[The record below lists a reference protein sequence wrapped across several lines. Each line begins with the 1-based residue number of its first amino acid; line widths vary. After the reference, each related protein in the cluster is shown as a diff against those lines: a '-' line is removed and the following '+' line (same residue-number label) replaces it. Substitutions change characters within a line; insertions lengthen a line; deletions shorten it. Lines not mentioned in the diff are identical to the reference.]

1 MLGGGR
7 RVPGGGKGVADVAEL
22 AGHLPGLPAEA
33 VERETLR
40 FSAWGRCV
48 EVAAP
53 LLTHDQVTAL
63 TAHVRRSRERFL
75 ARLRTEEVA
84 DILDRAVR
92 TLLDRS
98 NPRRRRAEELLPAV
112 TGYDPETVRL
122 GLTSYLKTFRGA
134 QLSAFVAEDF
144 ANPRML
150 DGFQPLRK
158 GGYGRAFGPAL
169 TAHIWAGNV
178 PGLPLWSLVS
188 GLLVKSANIG
198 KLPSAEPLF
207 AGWFAE
213 AVAEIEPRLADCIG
227 IVWWK
232 GGDEDRQQALLDAAD
247 LVLAY
252 GGGATLE
259 RIRARVPI
267 TARFLP
273 FGHKL
278 SFGTISAAALDADK
292 AACVARQAA
301 LDIVRYDQ
309 HGCYSPHVFYVERGG
324 AVGPRAFAG
333 YLGGELAALSRRF
346 PRRALDA
353 DEAADLAASR
363 QDAELRSVVSDSV
376 DIAGDPEGAW
386 SVVFA
391 EDDPAL
397 APGGSNR
404 TVKVAAVDRLDAAI
418 PEIARHAPWL
428 QTVGVAA
435 TPEELFRLSA
445 LLGEAGA
452 SRICALGEM
461 TAPEAGW
468 HHDGRFN
475 LLDLVR
481 IVEIER
487 GAEAAAEDFA
497 EYRD

>member
-1 MLGGGR
+1 M
-7 RVPGGGKGVADVAEL
+7 AEL

-33 VERETLR
+33 IERETLR
-40 FSAWGRCV
+40 FSEWGRCV

-53 LLTHDQVTAL
+53 VLREDQVTAL
-63 TAHVRRSRERFL
+63 AAHVRRSRRDFL
-75 ARLRTEEVA
+75 AGLRTDEIV

-92 TLLDRS
+92 TLIDRS
-98 NPRRRRAEELLPAV
+98 NPLRRRAEALLPSI

-122 GLTSYLKTFRGA
+122 GLTSYLKTFRAA
-134 QLSAFVAEDF
+134 QLTAFVAEDF
-144 ANPRML
+144 ANPAML

-158 GGYGRAFGPAL
+158 GGYGRAAGPAL
-169 TAHIWAGNV
+169 IAHIWAGNV

-188 GLLVKSANIG
+188 GLLVKAGSIG
-198 KLPSAEPLF
+198 KLPSAEPLL

-213 AVAEIEPRLADCIG
+213 AIAEIEPRLADCIG
-227 IVWWK
+227 VVWWK
-232 GGDEDRQQALLDAAD
+232 GGDETRQRTLLDTAD

-252 GGGATLE
+252 GGAETLE

-267 TARFLP
+267 TTRFLP
-273 FGHKL
+273 FGHKV
-278 SFGTISAAALDADK
+278 SFGMISAAALDTDK
-292 AACVARQAA
+292 ASRLARLAA
-301 LDIVRYDQ
+301 LDVVRYDQ
-309 HGCYSPHVFYVERGG
+309 HGCYSPHVFYVEHGG
-324 AVGPRAFAG
+324 NVAPRAFAA
-333 YLGGELAALSRRF
+333 YLGNELAALSHRF
-346 PRRALDA
+346 PRRGLDA
-353 DEAADLAASR
+353 REAAGLAAWR
-363 QDAELRSVVSDSV
+363 QRAELCAVASDSV
-376 DIAGDPEGAW
+376 EVAGDAEGAW

-397 APGGSNR
+397 APGGANR
-404 TVKVAAVDRLDAAI
+404 SVKVAAVDRLDTAI
-418 PEIARHAPWL
+418 PEISRHAPYL

-435 TPEELFRLSA
+435 APEELFRLSG

-452 SRICALGEM
+452 VRICALGQM

-487 GAEAAAEDFA
+487 GAEEAAETFA
-497 EYRD
+497 DYLD

>member
-7 RVPGGGKGVADVAEL
+7 RVPGGGEGVAVVAEL
-22 AGHLPGLPAEA
+22 AGHLPGLAAESVA
-33 VERETLR
+33 RETLR
-40 FSAWGRCV
+40 FSAWGRCA
-48 EVAAP
+48 EVAVP
-53 LLTHDQVTAL
+53 VLSGDQVTAL
-63 TAHVRRSRERFL
+63 AAHVRQARERFL
-75 ARLRTEEVA
+75 AGLRTQEIV

-98 NPRRRRAEELLPAV
+98 DPRRRRAEELLPAV

-122 GLTSYLKTFRGA
+122 GLTACLKTFRGA

-144 ANPRML
+144 ANPQML

-169 TAHIWAGNV
+169 IGHVWAGNV
-178 PGLPLWSLVS
+178 PGLPLWSLIS

-198 KLPSAEPLF
+198 KLPSAEPLM
-207 AGWFAE
+207 AGWFAA
-213 AVAEIEPRLADCIG
+213 AVADIEPRLADCIG

-232 GGDEDRQQALLDAAD
+232 GGDEDRQQALLDEAG

-252 GGGATLE
+252 GGNATLE
-259 RIRARVPI
+259 RIRARVPVA
-267 TARFLP
+267 TRFLP

-278 SFGTISAAALDADK
+278 GFGMIAAAALDADK
-292 AACVARQAA
+292 AAGVARRAA

-324 AVGPRAFAG
+324 AVSPRAFAS
-333 YLGGELAALSRRF
+333 YLGAELAALSHRF

-353 DEAADLAASR
+353 EEAAGLAAAR
-363 QDAELRSVVSDSV
+363 QEAEIRSAVSDSV
-376 DIAGDPEGAW
+376 EIASDAEGAW
-386 SVVFA
+386 RVVFA
-391 EDDPAL
+391 DDDPAL
-397 APGGSNR
+397 APAGANR
-404 TVKVAAVDRLDAAI
+404 TVRVAALERLDDAL

-435 TPEELFRLSA
+435 APEELFRLSA

-452 SRICALGEM
+452 SRVCALGEM

-481 IVEIER
+481 VVEIER

-497 EYRD
+497 AYRD

>member
-1 MLGGGR
+1 M
-7 RVPGGGKGVADVAEL
+7 AEL
-22 AGHLPGLPAEA
+22 AGHLPGLSAET
-33 VERETLR
+33 VKREILR

-53 LLTHDQVTAL
+53 SLDDDQAGAL
-63 TAHVRRSRERFL
+63 AAHVGRARERYL
-75 ARLRTEEVA
+75 AGLRTGEIVA
-84 DILDRAVR
+84 VLDRAVHS
-92 TLLDRS
+92 LLDRS
-98 NPRRRRAEELLPAV
+98 DPRRRKAEALLPVV

-122 GLTSYLKTFRGA
+122 GLTACLKTFRA
-134 QLSAFVAEDF
+134 PQLTAFVAEDF
-144 ANPRML
+144 ANPGML

-169 TAHIWAGNV
+169 MAHIWAGNV

-188 GLLVKSANIG
+188 GLLVKAANIG
-198 KLPSAEPLF
+198 KLPSAEPLL

-213 AVAEIEPRLADCIG
+213 AVAEIDPGIAECIG

-232 GGDEDRQQALLDAAD
+232 GGDDARQQAVLDVAD

-252 GGGATLE
+252 GGSATLE
-259 RIRARVPI
+259 DIRACVPVA
-267 TARFLP
+267 TRFLP

-278 SFGTISAAALDADK
+278 SFGMIAAAALDADK
-292 AACVARQAA
+292 AAGVARRAA
-301 LDIVRYDQ
+301 YDIVRYDQ
-309 HGCYSPHVFYVERGG
+309 HGCYSPHLFYVERGG
-324 AVGPRAFAG
+324 AIAPRAFAG
-333 YLGGELAALSRRF
+333 YLGNELAALSQRF
-346 PRRALDA
+346 PRRALG
-353 DEAADLAASR
+353 AADAAELAAWR
-363 QDAELRSVVSDSV
+363 QRAELQSVVSDAV
-376 DIAGDPEGAW
+376 EIAGDEAGGW

-391 EDDPAL
+391 EEDATL

-404 TVKVAAVDRLDAAI
+404 TVRIAAIDILDAAL

-435 TPEELFRLSA
+435 PPEALFRLSA

-452 SRICALGEM
+452 SRVCALGQM

-487 GAEAAAEDFA
+487 GAEAAAEAFA
-497 EYRD
+497 EYLD

>member
-22 AGHLPGLPAEA
+22 AGHLPGLPAET

-40 FSAWGRCV
+40 FSAWSRCA
-48 EVAAP
+48 EVAVP
-53 LLTHDQVTAL
+53 VLSGDQLTAL
-63 TAHVRRSRERFL
+63 AAQVRRSRERFL
-75 ARLRTEEVA
+75 AGLRTDEIV

-98 NPRRRRAEELLPAV
+98 NPRRRRAEELLPTV

-122 GLTSYLKTFRGA
+122 GLTACLKTFRGA

-144 ANPRML
+144 ANPQML

-158 GGYGRAFGPAL
+158 GGYGRAVGPAL
-169 TAHIWAGNV
+169 IGHVWAGNV

-188 GLLVKSANIG
+188 GLLVKSASIG
-198 KLPSAEPLF
+198 KLPSAEPLM
-207 AGWFAE
+207 AAWFAE
-213 AVAEIEPRLADCIG
+213 AVADIEPRLADCIA

-232 GGDEDRQQALLDAAD
+232 GGDEDRQQALLDEAD

-252 GGGATLE
+252 GGNATLE
-259 RIRARVPI
+259 RIRARVPVA
-267 TARFLP
+267 TRFLP
-273 FGHKL
+273 YGHKL
-278 SFGTISAAALDADK
+278 GFGMIAAAALDADK
-292 AACVARQAA
+292 VASVARRAA
-301 LDIVRYDQ
+301 LDIARYDQ
-309 HGCYSPHVFYVERGG
+309 QGCYSPHVFYVERGG
-324 AVGPRAFAG
+324 AVSPRAFAG
-333 YLGGELAALSRRF
+333 YLGSELAALSRRF

-353 DEAADLAASR
+353 DEAAGLAAAR
-363 QDAELRSVVSDSV
+363 QNAELQSVVSNNV
-376 DIAGDPEGAW
+376 EIAGDTEGAW
-386 SVVFA
+386 RVVFA
-391 EDDPAL
+391 EDDPGL

-404 TVKVAAVDRLDAAI
+404 TVKVAALDCLYDAL

-435 TPEELFRLSA
+435 APEALFRLSA

-497 EYRD
+497 AYRD

>member
-1 MLGGGR
+1 M
-7 RVPGGGKGVADVAEL
+7 AEL
-22 AGHLPGLPAEA
+22 AGHLPGLSAET

-48 EVAAP
+48 EVAVPA
-53 LLTHDQVTAL
+53 LDDDQVAAL
-63 TAHVRRSRERFL
+63 AAHVRRARERCL
-75 ARLRTEEVA
+75 AGLSTGEIVGV
-84 DILDRAVR
+84 LDRAIR
-92 TLLDRS
+92 TLLDRA
-98 NPRRRRAEELLPAV
+98 NPRRRRAEELLPVV

-122 GLTSYLKTFRGA
+122 GLTSYLKTFRA
-134 QLSAFVAEDF
+134 PQLTAFVAEDF
-144 ANPRML
+144 ANPGLL

-169 TAHIWAGNV
+169 MAHIWAGNV
-178 PGLPLWSLVS
+178 PGLPLWSLIS
-188 GLLVKSANIG
+188 GLLVKAASIG
-198 KLPSAEPLF
+198 KLPSAEPLL

-213 AVAEIEPRLADCIG
+213 AVAEIDPRIAECIG
-227 IVWWK
+227 IVWWR
-232 GGDEDRQQALLDAAD
+232 GGDESRQRVLLDSAD

-252 GGGATLE
+252 GGSATLE
-259 RIRARVPI
+259 RIRACVPI
-267 TARFLP
+267 AARFLP

-278 SFGTISAAALDADK
+278 SFGMIAAASLDADK
-292 AACVARQAA
+292 ATGVARRAA
-301 LDIVRYDQ
+301 FDIVRYDQ

-324 AVGPRAFAG
+324 TVDPRGFAN
-333 YLGGELAALSRRF
+333 YLGNELAALAHRF

-353 DEAADLAASR
+353 ADAAELAAWR
-363 QDAELRSVVSDSV
+363 QRAELDSVVSDAV
-376 DIAGDPEGAW
+376 EVAGDEAGEW

-391 EDDPAL
+391 DDDPSL

-404 TVKVAAVDRLDAAI
+404 TVKVAAIDSLDAAI
-418 PEIARHAPWL
+418 PEIARHAPYL

-435 TPEELFRLSA
+435 APEALFELSA

-452 SRICALGEM
+452 TRICALGQM

-481 IVEIER
+481 IVEIEH

-497 EYRD
+497 DYLD

>member
-1 MLGGGR
+1 M
-7 RVPGGGKGVADVAEL
+7 AEL
-22 AGHLPGLPAEA
+22 AGHLPGLSADSVA
-33 VERETLR
+33 RETLR
-40 FSAWGRCV
+40 FSAWGRCA
-48 EVAAP
+48 EVAVPVLDDNRVA
-53 LLTHDQVTAL
+53 AL
-63 TAHVRRSRERFL
+63 AAHIRRSRESFL
-75 ARLRTEEVA
+75 SGLRTEEIV

-92 TLLDRS
+92 TLLDRT
-98 NPRRRRAEELLPAV
+98 NPRRRRAEELLPVV

-144 ANPRML
+144 ANPKML

-169 TAHIWAGNV
+169 MAHIWAGNV
-178 PGLPLWSLVS
+178 PGLPLWSLAS
-188 GLLVKSANIG
+188 GLLVKAGSIG
-198 KLPSAEPLF
+198 KLPSAEPLM

-213 AVAEIEPRLADCIG
+213 AVADIEPRLADCIG

-232 GGDEDRQQALLDAAD
+232 GGDEDRQQALLDEAD

-252 GGGATLE
+252 GGNATLE

-267 TARFLP
+267 ATRFLP

-278 SFGTISAAALDADK
+278 SFGMIAAAALDADK
-292 AACVARQAA
+292 AAGVARQAA
-301 LDIVRYDQ
+301 LDVVRYDQ

-324 AVGPRAFAG
+324 TVSPRAFAG
-333 YLGGELAALSRRF
+333 YLGSELAALSHRF
-346 PRRALDA
+346 PRRALSA
-353 DEAADLAASR
+353 DEVADLAALR
-363 QDAELRSVVSDSV
+363 QDAELRSVASDSV
-376 DIAGDPEGAW
+376 GIAGDAEGAW

-391 EDDPAL
+391 DDDPTL

-418 PEIARHAPWL
+418 PEIAKHAPYL

-435 TPEELFRLSA
+435 APEELFRLSA

-497 EYRD
+497 DYLD

>member
-1 MLGGGR
+1 M
-7 RVPGGGKGVADVAEL
+7 AEL
-22 AGHLPGLPAEA
+22 AGHLPGLSAEA
-33 VERETLR
+33 VPRETLR
-40 FSAWGRCV
+40 YSAWGSCA
-48 EVAAP
+48 EVAVPVLDDDRMA
-53 LLTHDQVTAL
+53 AL
-63 TAHVRRSRERFL
+63 AAHVRRSRESFL
-75 ARLRTEEVA
+75 SGLRTEEIV
-84 DILDRAVR
+84 DILDRAAR
-92 TLLDRS
+92 TLLDRA
-98 NPRRRRAEELLPAV
+98 NPRRRRAEELLPVV

-122 GLTSYLKTFRGA
+122 GLTSCLKTFRAA

-144 ANPRML
+144 ANPAML

-158 GGYGRAFGPAL
+158 GGYGRAFGPPL
-169 TAHIWAGNV
+169 MAHVWAGNV
-178 PGLPLWSLVS
+178 PGLPVWSLVS
-188 GLLVKSANIG
+188 GLLVKAGNIG
-198 KLPSAEPLF
+198 KLPSAEPLL

-213 AVAEIEPRLADCIG
+213 AVAGIEPRLADCIG

-252 GGGATLE
+252 GGNATLE

-267 TARFLP
+267 ATRFLP

-278 SFGTISAAALDADK
+278 SFAMIAAAALDADK
-292 AACVARQAA
+292 ASGVARRAA

-324 AVGPRAFAG
+324 GIDPRAFAG
-333 YLGGELAALSRRF
+333 YLGTELAALSHRF

-353 DEAADLAASR
+353 DEAADLAALR
-363 QDAELRSVVSDSV
+363 HDAELRSVASDSV
-376 DIAGDPEGAW
+376 GIAGDAEGTW
-386 SVVFA
+386 RVVFA
-391 EDDPAL
+391 DDDPAL

-404 TVKVAAVDRLDAAI
+404 TVKVAAVDRLDSAV
-418 PEIARHAPWL
+418 PEIAKHAPYL

-435 TPEELFRLSA
+435 APEELFRLSA

-452 SRICALGEM
+452 SRVCALGEM
-461 TAPEAGW
+461 TEPEAGW

>member
-7 RVPGGGKGVADVAEL
+7 RIPGGGKGVAVVAEL
-22 AGHLPGLPAEA
+22 AGHLPGLSADA
-33 VERETLR
+33 VARETLR
-40 FSAWGRCV
+40 FSAWGRCA
-48 EVAAP
+48 EVAVP
-53 LLTHDQVTAL
+53 VLTADQVAAL
-63 TAHVRRSRERFL
+63 AAHVRGARERFL
-75 ARLRTEEVA
+75 SGLRTEEIV

-92 TLLDRS
+92 TLLDRA
-98 NPRRRRAEELLPAV
+98 NPRRRRAEELLPVV

-122 GLTSYLKTFRGA
+122 GLTSCLKTFRGA

-150 DGFQPLRK
+150 DAFQPLRK
-158 GGYGRAFGPAL
+158 GGYGRARGPAL
-169 TAHIWAGNV
+169 IAHIWAGNV
-178 PGLPLWSLVS
+178 PGLPLWSLIS
-188 GLLVKSANIG
+188 GLLVKSASIG
-198 KLPSAEPLF
+198 KLPSAEPLL

-213 AVAEIEPRLADCIG
+213 AVAGIEPRLADCIG

-232 GGDEDRQQALLDAAD
+232 GGDDDRQQALLDEAD

-252 GGGATLE
+252 GGNATLE
-259 RIRARVPI
+259 RIRARVPVA
-267 TARFLP
+267 TRFLP

-278 SFGTISAAALDADK
+278 SFGMVAAAALDADK
-292 AACVARQAA
+292 AAGTARAAA

-324 AVGPRAFAG
+324 AVSPRAFAG
-333 YLGGELAALSRRF
+333 YLGGELAALAHRF

-353 DEAADLAASR
+353 DEAAGLAAAR
-363 QDAELRSVVSDSV
+363 QEAELRSVVSDSV
-376 DIAGDPEGAW
+376 EIAGDPEGAW
-386 SVVFA
+386 RVVFA
-391 EDDPAL
+391 DDDPSL

-404 TVKVAAVDRLDAAI
+404 TVKIAALERLDAAI
-418 PEIARHAPWL
+418 PEIASHAPLL

-435 TPEELFRLSA
+435 APEELFRLSA

-452 SRICALGEM
+452 TRICALGEM

-487 GAEAAAEDFA
+487 GAEAAAEGLAD
-497 EYRD
+497 YLD